1 MKRVVHSRGIVQ
13 DLHPS
18 LVASKATEREAGG
31 EDLPP
36 LPELLRLRK
45 VPEVGVPG
53 VGKQSTG
60 TSSALVRDLEARWA
74 RVFALLTSK
83 AEAFE
88 SPGTPVR
95 CLPGRGRFHP
105 AAVAEADLLQ
115 CKSKKST

>member
-1 MKRVVHSRGIVQ
+1 MERVVHSRGIVQ
-13 DLHPS
+13 DLHPP
-18 LVASKATEREAGG
+18 LVASKATERETGG

-53 VGKQSTG
+53 LANKAQAVLLQCPGQ
-60 TSSALVRDLEARWA
+60 DLKARWA

-88 SPGTPVR
+88 RPGTPVR
-95 CLPGRGRFHP
+95 CLPCRVGLALLAP
-105 AAVAEADLLQ
+105 ARR
-115 CKSKKST
+115 C